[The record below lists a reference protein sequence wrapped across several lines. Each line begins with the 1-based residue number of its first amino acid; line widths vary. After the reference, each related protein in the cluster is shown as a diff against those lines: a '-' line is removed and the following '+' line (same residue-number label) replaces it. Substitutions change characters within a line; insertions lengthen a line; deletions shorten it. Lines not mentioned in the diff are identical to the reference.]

1 MRQTGLRMFGPALF
15 ISLAAVVLLIA
26 APAVLADLCP
36 KCKGMMYTM
45 DIGKCA
51 NCAGDTTSGAFK
63 LCKACSTKLGQCEHC
78 RAPLG
83 AKGAEGP
90 ITAPPAKKAAE
101 PTPTSAKASA
111 DTPAPAADIPAW
123 VAEANNAF
131 AANLYAK
138 LAGAEGN
145 LFFSPN
151 SIEVA
156 LAMTSAGARG
166 KTFAEMIK
174 VLAVS
179 NVINERDGT
188 LPIHWGLGAFLKD
201 LNAEKGADGKPRGY
215 QLSVANALWGQKG
228 EPFLP
233 EFLKVLK
240 DNYGAG
246 LSELDFATDTD
257 GARKTI
263 NTWVEKATQ
272 DKIKDLLK
280 APLPSRDTKLVLT
293 NAIYFKGTW
302 VDQFKKELTKDAP
315 FHLSRDKDVQAPLMN
330 RTGDYEYMEEEMFQ
344 GLKLP
349 YAGKE
354 LSMIIF
360 LPRRV
365 AYEFEG
371 QTLSGIGQLEK
382 EATAANL
389 AAWMGKFRKQK
400 VVVSIPKFK
409 TTAEFQLADVL
420 KSLGMVDAF
429 GSKADFSGMNGKQDL
444 FISAVVH
451 KAFVD
456 VNEEGTEAAA
466 ATAIVMNRMA
476 VVRENQPPVFRADHP
491 FLFLIRH
498 EKTGAVLFMG
508 RIADPTK

>member
-1 MRQTGLRMFGPALF
+1 MLRTA
-15 ISLAAVVLLIA
+15 SACLAVAVLLVVISSA
-26 APAVLADLCP
+26 LADLCP
-36 KCKGMMYTM
+36 KCKGMMFTA
-45 DIGKCA
+45 DIGKCV
-51 NCAGDTTSGAFK
+51 NCGGMTTSGAFK
-63 LCKACSTKLGQCEHC
+63 LCKACSAKLGQCEAC
-78 RAPLG
+78 RAPLLG
-83 AKGAEGP
+83 AKGAVGP
-90 ITAPPAKKAAE
+90 VVPPAKE
-101 PTPTSAKASA
+101 
-111 DTPAPAADIPAW
+111 APAAAVPEW
-123 VAEANNAF
+123 VAAANNAF
-131 AANLYAK
+131 AADLYAK

-156 LAMTSAGARG
+156 LAMTMAGARG
-166 KTFAEMIK
+166 KTYDEIK
-174 VLAVS
+174 TVLHLSMEETIAP
-179 NVINERDGT
+179 D
-188 LPIHWGLGAFLKD
+188 IHGGFGAFLKD
-201 LNAEKGADGKPRGY
+201 LNAEKGTDGKPRGY

-246 LSELDFATDTD
+246 LSELDFASDSD

-263 NTWVEKATQ
+263 NAWVEKATQ

-302 VDQFKKELTKDAP
+302 AEPFKKEATKDAA
-315 FHLSRDKDVQAPLMN
+315 FHLSPDKDVQAPMMN
-330 RTGDYEYMEEEMFQ
+330 RTGQYGYMEEEMFQ

-349 YAGKE
+349 YVGNE
-354 LSMIIF
+354 LSMVIL

-365 AYEFEG
+365 AYVFEG
-371 QTLSGIGQLEK
+371 QTTSGLATLEK

-409 TTAEFQLADVL
+409 TTAEFQLADTL
-420 KSLGMVDAF
+420 KSMGMVDAF
-429 GSKADFSGMNGKQDL
+429 GGAADFSGMNGKKDL

-466 ATAIVMNRMA
+466 ATAVVMNRMA
-476 VVRENQPPVFRADHP
+476 AMPADEPKVFRADHP

-498 EKTGAVLFMG
+498 EKTGAILFMG
-508 RIADPTK
+508 RVADPTK